1 MTFFIYIAISS
12 FAGKWSG
19 QYTGTDQGTWN
30 VTVSDDGEISG
41 TGQSTRL
48 GTIFGMEGNVSK
60 DGSFKATIG
69 TVATGSEFTGKDQY
83 HHQSAHERNMVR
95 RAAVGSGK
103 AQ

>member
-41 TGQSTRL
+41 TGHNPHDWVL
-48 GTIFGMEGNVSK
+48 CL
-60 DGSFKATIG
+60 AW
-69 TVATGSEFTGKDQY
+69 
-83 HHQSAHERNMVR
+83 
-95 RAAVGSGK
+95 RAM
-103 AQ
+103 